1 MSQLTTIAI
10 KKETREM
17 LKKYGTKG
25 ETYNDIIKRLIRE
38 YKKISVEVKY

>member
-25 ETYNDIIKRLIRE
+25 ETYNDILQRLIKE
-38 YKKISVEVKY
+38 YKKVCLGVKV